1 MRAWLGSL
9 VVLVL
14 AASVLTCVTGACSD
28 DGLLQGDTFAPDG
41 TLPTEP
47 ASERDA
53 AAGGCDGGDAGTP
66 CDASVADSAPVLP
79 VADGAT
85 PPSNTCQTARP
96 VGTVSGDTSATSVSA
111 TGTCSEWISLRATE
125 DNSSALGAPM
135 KVELTLTSKGH
146 DFDMYVYLNTSKDV
160 VACGMP
166 LAMSETRGTVD
177 EVVPLTWGEGTVANG
192 SDDGRTIGVAIQS
205 AQGPC
210 PPGSGW
216 TLTAN
221 RKSVISSPQR
231 HRVGR

>member
-9 VVLVL
+9 AVLVL
-14 AASVLTCVTGACSD
+14 AASAASSACGE
-28 DGLLQGDTFAPDG
+28 DGLLQGDAFTPDG

-47 ASERDA
+47 ASDRFD
-53 AAGGCDGGDAGTP
+53 AAGGTCDGGDAGT
-66 CDASVADSAPVLP
+66 CDGSAADSAPVLP

-85 PPSNTCQTARP
+85 PPSNTCQTARAI
-96 VGTVSGDTSATSVSA
+96 GTVSGDTGSTSVSA
-111 TGTCSEWISLRATE
+111 SGACSEWLDVRATE
-125 DNSSALGAPM
+125 DSSSALGAPM

-160 VACGMP
+160 LACSSP
-166 LAMSETRGTVD
+166 FAMSETRGTID
-177 EVVPLTWGEGTVANG
+177 EIVPLTWGEGTVANG

-216 TLTAN
+216 TLTATGN
-221 RKSVISSPQR
+221 R
-231 HRVGR
+231 

>member
-1 MRAWLGSL
+1 LGSL
-9 VVLVL
+9 AVLVL
-14 AASVLTCVTGACSD
+14 AAAVACGT
-28 DGLLQGDTFAPDG
+28 DGLLQGDAFTPDG

-53 AAGGCDGGDAGTP
+53 AGGSCDGGDGGTA
-66 CDASVADSAPVLP
+66 CEGGVADSAPPLVVP
-79 VADGAT
+79 DGAT
-85 PPSNTCQTARP
+85 PPSNTCQTARA
-96 VGTVSGDTSATSVSA
+96 VGTVSGDTGATSLTA

-135 KVELTLTSKGH
+135 KVSLTLTSMGH
-146 DFDMYVYLNTSKDV
+146 DFDLFVYLNTSKDV
-160 VACGMP
+160 LACSTP
-166 LAMSETRGTVD
+166 IAMSETRGTID
-177 EVVPLTWGEGTVANG
+177 EIVPLTWGEGTVANG

-221 RKSVISSPQR
+221 GNR
-231 HRVGR
+231 